1 VLLLSFSKL
10 GIRDFKKLIDELCF
24 FVSNNRRVLISRDL
38 TEIAEGSSV
47 GRELQSIIVGS
58 FELLVAVALSKL
70 LGLALYTRSRSYIAS
85 IEEGEFLLWN
95 GVLTEENGYLVPYMS
110 GQGVPDI
117 EVHYGKAC
125 TLVEVTLG
133 TSYKTLLYEIHEAV
147 SHNPTMICNVNER
160 VVLAPLLGEKLL
172 ELARYARDY
181 HSVKLHVLSIYTLI
195 EYLCTN
201 KSLESI
207 LELGPFNHNP
217 FNHNSVKELC
227 MRGVN
232 EIEEVI
238 KQLVNN
244 ERGLGQLAE
253 RMRGMGY
260 MIIPALVYKMYSLLN
275 SGIQRSPSFNS
286 LYDFTG

>member
-1 VLLLSFSKL
+1 MLLSFSKL
-10 GIRDFKKLIDELCF
+10 GTRDFKKLIDELCF

-70 LGLALYTRSRSYIAS
+70 LGLALYTRSRSGIAS

-110 GQGVPDI
+110 GRGVPDI

-133 TSYKTLLYEIHEAV
+133 TSYTTLLYEIHEAV
-147 SHNPTMICNVNER
+147 SHNPTIICNVNER
-160 VVLAPLLGEKLL
+160 VVLASLHGEKLL

-181 HSVKLHVLSIYTLI
+181 HSVKLHVLSIYSLI

-201 KSLESI
+201 KRLESI
-207 LELGPFNHNP
+207 LELDSS
-217 FNHNSVKELC
+217 NHNSVKELC
-227 MRGVN
+227 MEGVN

-238 KQLVNN
+238 ERLVNN
-244 ERGLGQLAE
+244 EGGLGQLAE

-275 SGIQRSPSFNS
+275 SGVQRSPSFNS